1 MFNVLAREM
10 IYKIQ
15 FLLKCAWNRKG
26 KETENKIFYLVI
38 TDLRKVFAARKSGR
52 ERERGVVAAHRCYV
66 PVLCNY
72 LLKLNTVNSV
82 KC

>member
-52 ERERGVVAAHRCYV
+52 ERERGSGSPQMLRSCFMQ
-66 PVLCNY
+66 LF
-72 LLKLNTVNSV
+72 V
-82 KC
+82 KIKYSK